1 MLKKRNLILISE
13 KKKVLT
19 VLAGL
24 IILLILDYFTD
35 YSIRIKSVI
44 FLIIFLS
51 FISLRENFT
60 FNLKK
65 IQDIGDLGIGIF
77 LLILV
82 VILQNRLL
90 NYEII
95 SMDVP
100 SYLVASQDITL
111 NNLPFENQWESKGP
125 VFLYFYKFLMILS
138 FKNLAIFK
146 ILNDVLLFVISF
158 MLYKT
163 SLLISKNKLIAVSS
177 VLFFI
182 LVTSYE
188 WYVTELSEI
197 YCLFFLSIQYYLITK
212 YELNKKV
219 LFISATL
226 IALSSLVNQA
236 TAIFMIGLLISIFIN
251 HKNYQ
256 LSSSITYAVT
266 GFALPHIIFISIYF
280 FNGLIKVYLTNYIK
294 IPFGY
299 VSSGR
304 FELYEL
310 IVWLRRYFQYSE
322 FLYYAIL
329 GIGIMFFVNC
339 IFDGKSHIKNYF
351 VNNLIYL
358 SLGFSIYVIAGHN
371 YQHHLFYS
379 IFFMSVFISQLKGD
393 ISTVSIFLLIL
404 ISGVQIMSFSI
415 QPSLQN
421 IKSPSETQQNYP
433 LRQLADEI
441 NVIFKDKEYDV
452 LAVDHVLL
460 LYYLEKENSNY
471 IVHPYNNFEKYIVD
485 ALLDIDLLKTN
496 ENNHLS
502 YYIELEPDMIICAPQ
517 TIIDG
522 APTKLGSDI
531 FNCEITDYKKNYYK
545 LDTEKYLNNPN
556 REYYYDP
563 YISIDVFIKNS

>member
-1 MLKKRNLILISE
+1 MLNNRNLILISE
-13 KKKVLT
+13 KKKVLI

-24 IILLILDYFTD
+24 TILIILNYFTD
-35 YSIRIKSVI
+35 YSIRIKS
-44 FLIIFLS
+44 IIFLTI
-51 FISLRENFT
+51 FLFFVLLKENFK
-60 FNLKK
+60 FNLKQ
-65 IQDIGDLGIGIF
+65 IQQIGDLGISIF
-77 LLILV
+77 LFILV
-82 VILQNRLL
+82 IIVQNRLL

-95 SMDVP
+95 SIDVP
-100 SYLVASQDITL
+100 SYLVASQNITVT
-111 NNLPFENQWESKGP
+111 NLPFENQWESKGP
-125 VFLYFYKFLMILS
+125 VFLYFYKLLMILS

-146 ILNDVLLFVISF
+146 ILNDVLLFGISLI
-158 MLYKT
+158 LYKT

-177 VLFFI
+177 ALFFI

-197 YCLFFLSIQYYLITK
+197 YCLFFISIQYYLISK
-212 YELNKKV
+212 HELTRKV
-219 LFISATL
+219 IFISAIL

-251 HKNYQ
+251 RKNYQ
-256 LSSSITYAVT
+256 LSWSITYAIT
-266 GFALPHIIFISIYF
+266 GFVLPHIVFIGIYF
-280 FNGLIKVYLTNYIK
+280 VNGLIKVYLTNYIK

-304 FELYEL
+304 FEIYEL
-310 IVWLRRYFQYSE
+310 LVWLRRYFQYSE

-329 GIGIMFFVNC
+329 AIGILFVTNV
-339 IFDGKSHIKNYF
+339 IFHKKSNLKSHF
-351 VNNLIYL
+351 VNNLVYL

-379 IFFMSVFISQLKGD
+379 IFFISIFISQLKSD

-404 ISGVQIMSFSI
+404 ISGIQIMGISIHPSF
-415 QPSLQN
+415 QN

-433 LRQLADEI
+433 LKQLADEI

-471 IVHPYNNFEKYIVD
+471 IVHPYNNFEKYIVE
-485 ALLDIDLLKTN
+485 ALIDINLLKTN
-496 ENNHLS
+496 ENSHLS
-502 YYIELEPDMIICAPQ
+502 YYVELEPDIIICAPQ

-522 APTKLGSDI
+522 SPAKLGSDI

-545 LDTEKYLNNPN
+545 LNTEKYLVNPN
-556 REYYYDP
+556 REYYFDP

>member
-1 MLKKRNLILISE
+1 MPKEGSVILISE
-13 KKKVLT
+13 RKKVITLF
-19 VLAGL
+19 AGV
-24 IILLILDYFTD
+24 IILLTLSYFTN

-65 IQDIGDLGIGIF
+65 IQNIGDRGIGIF
-77 LLILV
+77 LFILLI
-82 VILQNRLL
+82 ILQNRLL

-125 VFLYFYKFLMILS
+125 VFLYFYKLLMILS

-163 SLLISKNKLIAVSS
+163 SLLISKNNLIAVSS
-177 VLFFI
+177 AVFFI

-197 YCLFFLSIQYYLITK
+197 YCLFFISIQYYIITK
-212 YELNKKV
+212 YELTKNV
-219 LFISATL
+219 IFISATL
-226 IALSSLVNQA
+226 IALSSLINQA

-256 LSSSITYAVT
+256 LSSSFTYAIT
-266 GFALPHIIFISIYF
+266 GFLLPHIIFISIYF
-280 FNGLIKVYLTNYIK
+280 LNGLIKVYLTNYIK

-304 FELYEL
+304 FEIYEL

-322 FLYYAIL
+322 FLYYSIL
-329 GIGIMFFVNC
+329 AIGIMFLVNC
-339 IFDGKSHIKNYF
+339 ISHKKSHKENHF

-379 IFFMSVFISQLKGD
+379 IFFISIFISQLKSD
-393 ISTVSIFLLIL
+393 ISTASIFLLIL

-421 IKSPSETQQNYP
+421 IKSPSDTQQNYP

-441 NVIFKDKEYDV
+441 NLIFKDKEYDV

-522 APTKLGSDI
+522 TPTKLGSDI

-545 LDTEKYLNNPN
+545 LDTEKYLINPN

>member
-1 MLKKRNLILISE
+1 MLKKGNLILISE

-24 IILLILDYFTD
+24 TILLILDYFTD
-35 YSIRIKSVI
+35 YSIKIKSVI

-51 FISLRENFT
+51 FISLGENFT

-65 IQDIGDLGIGIF
+65 IQDIGDSGIGIF
-77 LLILV
+77 LFILV
-82 VILQNRLL
+82 IILQNRLL

-95 SMDVP
+95 SVDVP
-100 SYLVASQDITL
+100 SYLVASQDITV

-163 SLLISKNKLIAVSS
+163 SLLISKNKLVAVSS

-197 YCLFFLSIQYYLITK
+197 YCLFFISIQYYLITK
-212 YELNKKV
+212 YELTKKV
-219 LFISATL
+219 IFISATL

-236 TAIFMIGLLISIFIN
+236 TAIFMIGLLILIFIN

-256 LSSSITYAVT
+256 LSSSIAYVIT
-266 GFALPHIIFISIYF
+266 GFVFPHIIFISIYF

-329 GIGIMFFVNC
+329 AIGIMFLVNF
-339 IFDGKSHIKNYF
+339 IFQGKIHIKNHF
-351 VNNLIYL
+351 VNN
-358 SLGFSIYVIAGHN
+358 
-371 YQHHLFYS
+371 
-379 IFFMSVFISQLKGD
+379 
-393 ISTVSIFLLIL
+393 
-404 ISGVQIMSFSI
+404 
-415 QPSLQN
+415 
-421 IKSPSETQQNYP
+421 
-433 LRQLADEI
+433 
-441 NVIFKDKEYDV
+441 
-452 LAVDHVLL
+452 
-460 LYYLEKENSNY
+460 
-471 IVHPYNNFEKYIVD
+471 
-485 ALLDIDLLKTN
+485 
-496 ENNHLS
+496 
-502 YYIELEPDMIICAPQ
+502 
-517 TIIDG
+517 
-522 APTKLGSDI
+522 
-531 FNCEITDYKKNYYK
+531 
-545 LDTEKYLNNPN
+545 
-556 REYYYDP
+556 
-563 YISIDVFIKNS
+563 

>member
-1 MLKKRNLILISE
+1 MPKEGSVILISE
-13 KKKVLT
+13 RKKVLT
-19 VLAGL
+19 LFAGV
-24 IILLILDYFTD
+24 IILLTLSYFTN

-44 FLIIFLS
+44 FLIIFIS
-51 FISLRENFT
+51 FILLRENFT

-65 IQDIGDLGIGIF
+65 IQNIGDLGIGIF
-77 LLILV
+77 LFILLI
-82 VILQNRLL
+82 ILQNRLL

-125 VFLYFYKFLMILS
+125 VFLYFYKLLMILS

-163 SLLISKNKLIAVSS
+163 SLLISKNNLIAVSS
-177 VLFFI
+177 AVFFI

-197 YCLFFLSIQYYLITK
+197 YCLFFISIQYYIITK
-212 YELNKKV
+212 YELTKNV
-219 LFISATL
+219 IFISATL
-226 IALSSLVNQA
+226 IALSSLINQA

-256 LSSSITYAVT
+256 LSSSITYVIT
-266 GFALPHIIFISIYF
+266 GFLLPHIIFISIYF
-280 FNGLIKVYLTNYIK
+280 LNGLIKVYLTNYIK

-304 FELYEL
+304 FEIYEL

-322 FLYYAIL
+322 FLYYAIIA
-329 GIGIMFFVNC
+329 IGIMFLVNC
-339 IFDGKSHIKNYF
+339 ISYKKSHKKNHF

-379 IFFMSVFISQLKGD
+379 IFFISIFISQLKSD
-393 ISTVSIFLLIL
+393 ISTASIFLLIL

-415 QPSLQN
+415 QPSLKN
-421 IKSPSETQQNYP
+421 IKSPSDTQQNYP

-441 NVIFKDKEYDV
+441 NLIFKDKEYDV

-517 TIIDG
+517 TIIAG
-522 APTKLGSDI
+522 TPTKLGSDI

-545 LDTEKYLNNPN
+545 LDTEKYLINPN

>member
-1 MLKKRNLILISE
+1 MLKKRNPILISE

-138 FKNLAIFK
+138 FKNLVIFK

-197 YCLFFLSIQYYLITK
+197 YCLFFLS
-212 YELNKKV
+212 
-219 LFISATL
+219 
-226 IALSSLVNQA
+226 SL
-236 TAIFMIGLLISIFIN
+236 
-251 HKNYQ
+251 
-256 LSSSITYAVT
+256 
-266 GFALPHIIFISIYF
+266 
-280 FNGLIKVYLTNYIK
+280 
-294 IPFGY
+294 
-299 VSSGR
+299 
-304 FELYEL
+304 
-310 IVWLRRYFQYSE
+310 
-322 FLYYAIL
+322 
-329 GIGIMFFVNC
+329 
-339 IFDGKSHIKNYF
+339 
-351 VNNLIYL
+351 
-358 SLGFSIYVIAGHN
+358 
-371 YQHHLFYS
+371 
-379 IFFMSVFISQLKGD
+379 
-393 ISTVSIFLLIL
+393 
-404 ISGVQIMSFSI
+404 
-415 QPSLQN
+415 
-421 IKSPSETQQNYP
+421 
-433 LRQLADEI
+433 
-441 NVIFKDKEYDV
+441 
-452 LAVDHVLL
+452 
-460 LYYLEKENSNY
+460 
-471 IVHPYNNFEKYIVD
+471 
-485 ALLDIDLLKTN
+485 
-496 ENNHLS
+496 
-502 YYIELEPDMIICAPQ
+502 
-517 TIIDG
+517 
-522 APTKLGSDI
+522 
-531 FNCEITDYKKNYYK
+531 
-545 LDTEKYLNNPN
+545 
-556 REYYYDP
+556 
-563 YISIDVFIKNS
+563 

>member
-1 MLKKRNLILISE
+1 MLGKRNLILNSE
-13 KKKVLT
+13 KKKVLI

-24 IILLILDYFTD
+24 TTLIILNYFTD
-35 YSIRIKSVI
+35 YSIRIKS
-44 FLIIFLS
+44 IIFLS
-51 FISLRENFT
+51 IFIYFILLRENFK
-60 FNLKK
+60 FNLKQ
-65 IQDIGDLGIGIF
+65 IQQISDLGIGIF
-77 LLILV
+77 LFILV
-82 VILQNRLL
+82 IIVQNRLL

-95 SMDVP
+95 SIDVP
-100 SYLVASQDITL
+100 SYLVASQNITIT
-111 NNLPFENQWESKGP
+111 NLPFENQWESKGP
-125 VFLYFYKFLMILS
+125 VFLYFYKLLMILS

-146 ILNDVLLFVISF
+146 ILNDVLLFGISLI
-158 MLYKT
+158 LYKT

-177 VLFFI
+177 ALFFI

-197 YCLFFLSIQYYLITK
+197 YCLFFMSIQYYLISK
-212 YELNKKV
+212 YELTRKV
-219 LFISATL
+219 IFISAIL

-251 HKNYQ
+251 RKNYQ
-256 LSSSITYAVT
+256 LSSSINYAIT
-266 GFALPHIIFISIYF
+266 GFVLPHIAFISIYF

-304 FELYEL
+304 FEIYEL
-310 IVWLRRYFQYSE
+310 LVWLRRYFQYSE

-329 GIGIMFFVNC
+329 AIGILLMANI
-339 IFDGKSHIKNYF
+339 IFHKKSNLKSHFI
-351 VNNLIYL
+351 NNLVYL
-358 SLGFSIYVIAGHN
+358 SLGFSIYIIAGHN

-379 IFFMSVFISQLKGD
+379 IFFISIFISHLKSD

-404 ISGVQIMSFSI
+404 ISGIQILGFSI
-415 QPSLQN
+415 QPSFQN
-421 IKSPSETQQNYP
+421 IKSLSETQQNYP
-433 LRQLADEI
+433 LKQLADEI
-441 NVIFKDKEYDV
+441 NVIFKDKDYDI

-471 IVHPYNNFEKYIVD
+471 IVHPYNNFEKYIVE

-496 ENNHLS
+496 ENSHLS
-502 YYIELEPDMIICAPQ
+502 YYIELEPDIIICAPQ

-522 APTKLGSDI
+522 SPTKLGSDI

-545 LDTEKYLNNPN
+545 LNTEKYLVNPN
-556 REYYYDP
+556 REYYFDP